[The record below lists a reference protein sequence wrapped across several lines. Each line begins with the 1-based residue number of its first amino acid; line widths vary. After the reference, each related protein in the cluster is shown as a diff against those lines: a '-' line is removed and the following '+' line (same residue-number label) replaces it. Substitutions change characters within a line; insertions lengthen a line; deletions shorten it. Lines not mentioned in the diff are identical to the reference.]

1 MNIPVPFP
9 LLWLGKKLTGFWSD
23 LKVQSAPGRCSKR
36 GLLVGEK
43 AVTKD
48 HGPLPRVRVAQGGP
62 PWIWDSLRLQVWN
75 PCCCL
80 RVFDGWKPIFFVK
93 PMGWNKQ
100 QVVEECGRSNIDHV
114 NFLSGTLTV
123 DRWPLTD
130 LLRRDSS
137 RFNARFSLER
147 CRKGYSYRSG

>member
-9 LLWLGKKLTGFWSD
+9 LLWLGKNSQVSEA
-23 LKVQSAPGRCSKR
+23 LKVQVAPWRCSKR
-36 GLLVGEK
+36 AVLVGEK

-48 HGPLPRVRVAQGGP
+48 HGPSVGGSTMDLRFVEASGVKSMQLFACFWWLKTQG
-62 PWIWDSLRLQVWN
+62 
-75 PCCCL
+75 
-80 RVFDGWKPIFFVK
+80 VFLLNQWG
-93 PMGWNKQ
+93 NKQ
-100 QVVEECGRSNIDHV
+100 QVVEECGRSHIDHV